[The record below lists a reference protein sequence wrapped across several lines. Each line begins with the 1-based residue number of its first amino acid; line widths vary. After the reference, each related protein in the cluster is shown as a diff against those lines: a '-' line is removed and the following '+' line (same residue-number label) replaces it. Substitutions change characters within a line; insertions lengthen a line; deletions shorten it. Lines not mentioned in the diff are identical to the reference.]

1 MVVSRSFLGVNGDDR
16 MRASYTY
23 LISRHL
29 GYDARFYDGS
39 WAEWSR
45 RPDLPA
51 VLGTSRR

>member
-1 MVVSRSFLGVNGDDR
+1 